1 MKHVLALAFG
11 AMLSCCVADDG
22 PYKALGV
29 PADGKWTGPSCKFK
43 LGKPIG
49 LLSSGYVY
57 TNSVGVAYQFNFVRP
72 LAKNVTSDSAINE
85 LARTEKALAKTFAL
99 SSFTPHV
106 DSNPNRYLWSEESSM
121 LEYDGWSVRLYLEK
135 DERGRGLVA
144 KGSIWNAKLN
154 QTPTAEMR

>member
-1 MKHVLALAFG
+1 M
-11 AMLSCCVADDG
+11 SCCVAADG
-22 PYKALGV
+22 PYELLGV
-29 PADGKWTGPSCKFK
+29 LTDGKWAGPSCKFK
-43 LGKPIG
+43 LKKPIG

-57 TNSVGVAYQFNFVRP
+57 TNSVGVVHQFNFVKH
-72 LAKNVTSDSAINE
+72 LAKAETRDSAINE

-106 DSNPNRYLWSEESSM
+106 DSNPNRYLWSEESLM

-135 DERGRGLVA
+135 DERGSGLVA

-154 QTPTAEMR
+154 QTLTAEMR